1 MELYIIRHGQTFWNA
16 EGRLQ
21 GQSDIELNENG
32 KAAALSLGESLKDTH
47 FDCIYSSPLKRA
59 YETACLIR
67 GNRDIPI
74 VKDDRLAEL
83 SFGTE
88 EGTDFK
94 KWISGESPYHNFFEA
109 PEKYIP
115 PKDGESLQALCV
127 RTKEFVKE
135 IIEPQFPQTERVM
148 IVAHGA
154 LNKGVMSYLEGNDIA
169 HFWGNGLQKNCDAD
183 IFSYDGGSW
192 SRRTH

>member
-32 KAAALSLGESLKDTH
+32 KAAALALGESLKDTH

-74 VKDDRLAEL
+74 VKDNRLAEL
-83 SFGTE
+83 SFGVE
-88 EGTDFK
+88 EGCDFK

-115 PKDGESLQALCV
+115 PKDGESLQALCI
-127 RTKEFVKE
+127 RTKNFVKE
-135 IIEPQFPQTERVM
+135 IIEPQFPQMERVM

-154 LNKGVMSYLEGNDIA
+154 LNKGVMCYLGENDIA

-183 IFSYDGGSW
+183 IFSYDGVSW
-192 SRRTH
+192 SSHTH